1 MLKNESSIPNGLK
14 LLHRYCTEAPVD
26 FEKYGVNDSANRW
39 AGRFKVIGRA
49 DHIEDY
55 NLPNF
60 ITSYNSTPVL
70 IRTTG
75 TLMRYFFRLLLLCPC
90 LGSPFNR
97 FSFFISFC
105 LNLFFF
111 LSLFVS
117 SENYLEMD
125 INTYSWG
132 NVTRQALQ
140 ILSKQIDKMAA
151 SMGFCI
157 ESLSDEEMPENL
169 FGCGRIIKLD
179 FTKATNW
186 DEL

>member
-75 TLMRYFFRLLLLCPC
+75 TLMRYFLFV
-90 LGSPFNR
+90 
-97 FSFFISFC
+97 
-105 LNLFFF
+105 FFF
-111 LSLFVS
+111 FVLVLKVLLIASLSLF
-117 SENYLEMD
+117 
-125 INTYSWG
+125 
-132 NVTRQALQ
+132 
-140 ILSKQIDKMAA
+140 
-151 SMGFCI
+151 
-157 ESLSDEEMPENL
+157 L
-169 FGCGRIIKLD
+169 FVLICFFFSFSICQL
-179 FTKATNW
+179 
-186 DEL
+186 

>member
-26 FEKYGVNDSANRW
+26 FDKYGVNDSANRW

-75 TLMRYFFRLLLLCPC
+75 TLLRYFIQNSF
-90 LGSPFNR
+90 FYR
-97 FSFFISFC
+97 FSFGKFVLICFS
-105 LNLFFF
+105 FFF
-111 LSLFVS
+111 FFF
-117 SENYLEMD
+117 
-125 INTYSWG
+125 
-132 NVTRQALQ
+132 
-140 ILSKQIDKMAA
+140 
-151 SMGFCI
+151 FCQ
-157 ESLSDEEMPENL
+157 
-169 FGCGRIIKLD
+169 F
-179 FTKATNW
+179 
-186 DEL
+186 